1 MMAKLTSFVCMAM
14 LCVTMVPQGIY
25 AETTTYESYTEV
37 LSDNDLGYR
46 MRVAGTTDK
55 GDICYCY
62 HHDNDQPPQDVEG
75 AILPNFIKED
85 YLTTTNTKANCK
97 NTRESIAAALYAGF
111 PTDGCG
117 YREQYGL
124 TEDAARVATQ
134 SVIWLIL
141 GEEDLSIYTRYTE
154 PYSEYS
160 LALLCYA
167 AKHNSYYGQSTDL
180 TLNGSTQLSLADG
193 VWKTGALS
201 VSGTFLGS
209 IKLPTSTD
217 IAFYDSTSGAQVT
230 SVKTGDSFYARYIGA
245 GIPSGVYDLS
255 GSFITAKTTDFY
267 STDDISPQNKLYQD
281 MVAMLPQTHSLAMNI
296 VKDAPITTADVT
308 FSKTAVNG
316 TDELVGASLKVV
328 KGTDTTG
335 DTVESWTST
344 STAKTIKLDRGASYT
359 MVETTAPDGYEKAE
373 SITFRVTDAG
383 KVEIKNGNDW
393 VSQAANKVQMQD
405 AKITKADVTFSK
417 TAVNGTDELVGAS
430 LKVVKGTDATGDL
443 VSSWTS
449 TATAKKI
456 TLDMGQTYTMV
467 ETTAPDGYEK
477 AESITFRVT
486 DTGKVEIKN
495 GNDWVSQAANKV
507 QMQDAKITTADVTFS
522 KTAVNGTDE
531 LVGASLKVVKGT
543 DATGDTVESW
553 TSTATAKKIT
563 LDMGQT
569 YTMVETTAPDG
580 YDKAES
586 ITFRVTDDG
595 KVEIKNGNDWVSQA
609 ANKVQM
615 QDAKITTSDVTF
627 SKTAVNGTDE
637 LVGAALKVVKGSDT
651 TGEEVS
657 SWTSTATAKKIT
669 LDMGQTYTMVETTA
683 PDGYEKAESITFR
696 VTDAGKVEIKNG
708 NDWVSQAENK
718 VHMEDAAAPGTITDN
733 GDDDNGQTTV
743 TNKTEESTTIPK
755 TGDSSHLVAYAMI
768 LLICGAALIYAAA
781 RKKSGQ
787 NARR

>member
-1 MMAKLTSFVCMAM
+1 
-14 LCVTMVPQGIY
+14 
-25 AETTTYESYTEV
+25 
-37 LSDNDLGYR
+37 
-46 MRVAGTTDK
+46 
-55 GDICYCY
+55 
-62 HHDNDQPPQDVEG
+62 
-75 AILPNFIKED
+75 
-85 YLTTTNTKANCK
+85 
-97 NTRESIAAALYAGF
+97 
-111 PTDGCG
+111 
-117 YREQYGL
+117 
-124 TEDAARVATQ
+124 
-134 SVIWLIL
+134 
-141 GEEDLSIYTRYTE
+141 
-154 PYSEYS
+154 
-160 LALLCYA
+160 
-167 AKHNSYYGQSTDL
+167 
-180 TLNGSTQLSLADG
+180 
-193 VWKTGALS
+193 
-201 VSGTFLGS
+201 
-209 IKLPTSTD
+209 
-217 IAFYDSTSGAQVT
+217 
-230 SVKTGDSFYARYIGA
+230 
-245 GIPSGVYDLS
+245 
-255 GSFITAKTTDFY
+255 
-267 STDDISPQNKLYQD
+267 
-281 MVAMLPQTHSLAMNI
+281 
-296 VKDAPITTADVT
+296 
-308 FSKTAVNG
+308 
-316 TDELVGASLKVV
+316 
-328 KGTDTTG
+328 
-335 DTVESWTST
+335 
-344 STAKTIKLDRGASYT
+344 
-359 MVETTAPDGYEKAE
+359 
-373 SITFRVTDAG
+373 
-383 KVEIKNGNDW
+383 
-393 VSQAANKVQMQD
+393 MQD
-405 AKITKADVTFSK
+405 AKITTADVTFSK

-543 DATGDTVESW
+543 DATGDLVSSW

-580 YDKAES
+580 YEKAES
-586 ITFRVTDDG
+586 ITFRVTDTG